1 MNNTYNLSQSE
12 RVYLGRVGTTKTITL
27 PSRATESSRPARRK
41 TEKPKADL
49 QNLMDTDV
57 NFKKWIVGF
66 TQAGID
72 SRIVIKFDKSDVIEY
87 IYLSESATM
96 DKALELYQQLTAKRV
111 DGNPKNAGRKR
122 LDDAVREEREEKR
135 KGVIVNHR
143 KQLDESR
150 RERKQA
156 KRQHEAQ
163 VAEKHKQILTDRERL
178 QSLQN
183 KAATDNGAATEE
195 KLPDGCTIVAGMFAQ
210 RGKTAIRINAK
221 TIIYVKN
228 GHSILHAIEK
238 HLLHQKLQLA
248 I

>member
-12 RVYLGRVGTTKTITL
+12 RVYLGRVGTTKTIAL
-27 PSRATESSRPARRK
+27 PSRPTEQSRPARRK

-49 QNLMDTDV
+49 QKLMDSDV
-57 NFKKWIVGF
+57 NFKKWIIGF
-66 TQAGID
+66 TKAGID

-87 IYLSESATM
+87 IYLSEPATM

-111 DGNPKNAGRKR
+111 DSNPKNAGRKR

-135 KGVIVNHR
+135 KDVIVNHR

-150 RERKQA
+150 REKKQA

-183 KAATDNGAATEE
+183 KAASATATKED
-195 KLPDGCTIVAGMFAQ
+195 LPEGCTIVEGMFAQ